1 MESWRLYHWSSS
13 GGKRLLSTIHTQMQS
28 GVHQALH
35 WPFWLSREWGTLNIL
50 VEKVKTAFLKAAW
63 VNDKLHKP
71 STLLDVLKNPCGM
84 TVVSHRKGGGWVKW
98 RHRAWNA
105 PGTPRQPPPRC
116 ARGSDVTAHPRGH
129 LGLPSI
135 TEALAPHPGD
145 PFTHPE
151 FSPPPPTA
159 GCALLHSP

>member
-13 GGKRLLSTIHTQMQS
+13 GGKRLLSTIHAQMQS

-84 TVVSHRKGGGWVKW
+84 NNVLFNDLQSFPSGLWVAAQSLFINETLQTQTHMYVYNKTLTIYTNW
-98 RHRAWNA
+98 RE
-105 PGTPRQPPPRC
+105 
-116 ARGSDVTAHPRGH
+116 
-129 LGLPSI
+129 GLSELTKSKKCCFI
-135 TEALAPHPGD
+135 TC
-145 PFTHPE
+145 
-151 FSPPPPTA
+151 SSW
-159 GCALLHSP
+159 CN